1 MPAKPRDY
9 REPNFVIVG
18 TTHIGAFITGDRS
31 IVLAMTNDGL
41 TARSPGLQPDQ
52 AQQIVDHL
60 TAAIAQSRALSA
72 SQPAAK
78 AT

>member
-1 MPAKPRDY
+1 MAAKPRDY
-9 REPNFVIVG
+9 REPNFIIAG

-41 TARSPGLQPDQ
+41 TARSPGLRPDQ
-52 AQQIVDHL
+52 AQQLVDHL
-60 TAAIAQSRALSA
+60 TAAIAQARALDA

-78 AT
+78 AA